1 MTYLTVPIAVSS
13 VDKAKAAIRQ
23 AVSAGAEMLELR
35 LDYLQPLTNNEVT
48 SVVAAAV
55 EAKLPVIAT
64 CRPNWEGGRFA
75 GDEKERQLLLQQAVK
90 AGVEYVDLELAH
102 LERKAV
108 EFYEAKV
115 IVSNH
120 DFDRLPDDIHKRLEN
135 IKIREPAIAKLAY
148 MAEKIADCF
157 AALDMLRKDGNLI
170 ALAMGEA
177 GVITRLFARKL
188 GAFLA
193 FASLEKDQESAP
205 GQVTIDEMKNVY
217 RWDAITA
224 DTKGYGIIGCPVGH
238 SLSPV
243 IHNAAFDKTGFD
255 GLYVPLLIEGGR
267 GEFGAFLDGV
277 RERKWLDI
285 KGLSVTIPH
294 KHNALE
300 YVKANGGELEALA
313 ERIGAVN
320 TLSIDSNGKIS
331 GYNTDYAG
339 AMDALV
345 EAMGIQ
351 RVDLKGVTVAILGA
365 GGVARAIVA
374 GLTDVGA
381 EVTIYNRTVEKAQK
395 LAEEFGCRWAAAAE
409 LADMQSLD
417 AKVVI
422 NCTSLG
428 MHPRVEG
435 TPIKKELIKK
445 GMVVFDTVYNPLET
459 RLLRDARQAGAQAI
473 DGLQMLINQA
483 ALQFEI
489 FTGKPGPKEAMR
501 RAALDNIMKEQ
512 KTM

>member
-13 VDKAKAAIRQ
+13 VDKAKVAIRQ

-35 LDYLQPLTNNEVT
+35 LDYLQPLTNAEVT
-48 SVVAAAV
+48 DVVAAAV
-55 EAKLPVIAT
+55 KAKLPVIAT
-64 CRPNWEGGRFA
+64 CRPNWEGGRFE
-75 GDEKERQLLLQQAVK
+75 GDEEERQLLLQQAVK
-90 AGVEYVDLELAH
+90 AGAEYVDLEFARLD
-102 LERKAV
+102 EKAV
-108 EFYEAKV
+108 DFYGAKV

-135 IKIREPAIAKLAY
+135 IKIRKRAVAKLAY
-148 MAEKIADCF
+148 MAERITDCF
-157 AALDMLRKDGNLI
+157 AALDMLRQEKDLI

-188 GAFLA
+188 GAFLM
-193 FASLEKDQESAP
+193 FASLEKDKESAP
-205 GQVTIDEMKNVY
+205 GQVTIDEMKNIY

-224 DTKGYGIIGCPVGH
+224 DTKVYGIIGCPVGH

-243 IHNAAFDKTGFD
+243 IHNAAFDETGFN
-255 GLYVPLLIEGGR
+255 GLYVPLLIAESR
-267 GEFGAFLDGV
+267 EEFSAFLDGV

-285 KGLSVTIPH
+285 RGLSVTIPH
-294 KHNALE
+294 KQNALE
-300 YVKANGGELEALA
+300 YVRANGGELEVLA

-320 TLSIDSNGKIS
+320 TLSIDSNGKVS

-351 RVDLKGVTVAILGA
+351 RVDMKGVTVAILGA

-381 EVTIYNRTVEKAQK
+381 EVSIYNRTVSKGRK
-395 LAEEFGCRWAAAAE
+395 LAEEFGCRWGAAAE
-409 LADMQSLD
+409 LAEMQSLD
-417 AKVVI
+417 VKVVI

-428 MHPRVEG
+428 MHPKVEG

-483 ALQFEI
+483 ALQFKI
-489 FTGKPGPKEAMR
+489 FTGKPAPKEVMR
-501 RAALDNIMKEQ
+501 RAALDNIMKKQ
-512 KTM
+512 KTT

>member
-75 GDEKERQLLLQQAVK
+75 GDEKERQLLLRQAVK
-90 AGVEYVDLELAH
+90 AGADYVDLELAC
-102 LERKAV
+102 LEKKAV
-108 EFYEAKV
+108 EFYGAKV

-120 DFDRLPDDIHKRLEN
+120 DFDKLPDDVHKRLEN
-135 IKIREPAIAKLAY
+135 IKIRKPAIAKLAY
-148 MAEKIADCF
+148 MAEKITDCF

-177 GVITRLFARKL
+177 GVITRLFTKKL
-188 GAFLA
+188 GAFLT
-193 FASLEKDQESAP
+193 FASMEKDQESAP
-205 GQVTIDEMKNVY
+205 GQVTIDDLKNVY

-224 DTKGYGIIGCPVGH
+224 DTKVYGIIGCPVGH

-243 IHNAAFDKTGFD
+243 IHNAAFDETGFD
-255 GLYVPLLIEGGR
+255 GLYMPLLIEGSR
-267 GEFGAFLDGV
+267 EEFSAFLDGV

-300 YVKANGGELEALA
+300 YVRANGGELEALA

-381 EVTIYNRTVEKAQK
+381 EVTIYNRTVEKAQR

-409 LADMQSLD
+409 LAGMQSLD

-428 MHPRVEG
+428 MHPKVEG

-459 RLLRDARQAGAQAI
+459 KLLRDARQAGAQAI

-501 RAALDNIMKEQ
+501 RAALDRIMK
-512 KTM
+512 K